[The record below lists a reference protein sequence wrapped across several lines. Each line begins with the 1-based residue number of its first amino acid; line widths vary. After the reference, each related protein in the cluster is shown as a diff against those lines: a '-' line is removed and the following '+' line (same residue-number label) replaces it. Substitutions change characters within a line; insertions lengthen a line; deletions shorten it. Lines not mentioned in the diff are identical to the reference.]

1 MDGSGAQFVKALC
14 GLSFLSATAPA
25 LAALTQP
32 RAYSADDQ
40 RCMAGSGG
48 VTVAMRD
55 CSATEHDRLDA
66 ELNRRYRGLM
76 SSLPPSKAVTLRNA
90 QRRWLADRR
99 RVCDAAVRKEGA
111 GTLAL
116 VVGDGCY
123 LDRLYDRVAELQAM
137 KR

>member
-1 MDGSGAQFVKALC
+1 MITKLAVLAL
-14 GLSFLSATAPA
+14 LSVPLPT

-32 RAYSADDQ
+32 RAYSADYQ

-76 SSLPPSKAVTLRNA
+76 SSLPPSKAVALRNA
-90 QRRWLADRR
+90 QRRWLVDRR

-116 VVGDGCY
+116 IVGDGCY